1 MTSWWDRFPGR
12 LEHELEDFATRELK
26 FEVDETLFRG
36 ASRLLLRGNID
47 HKGKPVALEIIY
59 PDLFP
64 YFRPEVYAPQLR
76 LGRHQ
81 NPLLGN
87 LCLLD
92 RPSTAW
98 KPHETGAW
106 LIAERVPLLLS
117 LLEASPEAIRAGE
130 APQGEPV
137 SVYFQ
142 GPPGMTIIVPEA
154 ALALDDQLRVGSGK
168 LRFGLD
174 MPPQLS
180 IRALLCELTVRA
192 HGQKTKIIAQAEEPL
207 QQRFGGEE
215 AHMRWVRL
223 DGPPPGFDAEAIFA
237 AAEAVQPGFGQPPWQ
252 RGADGEFAVT
262 GVVFG
267 EEVRQGVIEDGWL
280 FAVRWQRTAGK
291 ILNQGSYALRGE
303 RLTTQDLGARIPRLA
318 PLHEATIAQIG
329 LGALGAPLALE
340 LARNQV
346 AKLRLLE
353 FDRVEGSQI
362 VRWPF
367 GVDAIGRWKLGVID
381 RFIQA
386 NYPYTSI
393 EGFLH
398 RLGQSAER
406 QDRNES
412 ELELLD
418 RLLDGAT
425 LIVDASAENR
435 LQQLV
440 ADLAREREVDQVF
453 LSATEGARG
462 GQVALIVPGRGGC
475 WLCWKLHVEDEAIP
489 LPPAEEGT
497 GVQPRGCGSST
508 FTGASFDL
516 LPIVA
521 HAARVCAAA
530 LHPAQ
535 AIGST
540 VWICALPE
548 DPIGPPAWSSH
559 PIAVHPRCPVCSP
572 APAGGPRL

>member
-36 ASRLLLRGNID
+36 ASRLLLRGHIE

-117 LLEASPEAIRAGE
+117 LLEAGPEAIRTGE

-142 GPPGMTIIVPEA
+142 GPPGTTIIVPEA

-180 IRALLCELTVRA
+180 IRALLYELTVRT

-207 QQRFGGEE
+207 QRRFGGEE
-215 AHMRWVRL
+215 AHLRWVRL

-252 RGADGEFAVT
+252 RGADGEFAIT

-280 FAVRWQRTAGK
+280 FAVRWQRTVGK
-291 ILNQGSYALRGE
+291 MLNQGSYALRGE
-303 RLTTQDLGARIPRLA
+303 RLTTKDWHANPEARAAARGDDRAGRAWRAGRPAGARACPQPGRQAAPARVRPRRRVPDRALA
-318 PLHEATIAQIG
+318 VRRGRDRAVEARRDRPLHPSQLPVHERR
-329 LGALGAPLALE
+329 AL
-340 LARNQV
+340 
-346 AKLRLLE
+346 
-353 FDRVEGSQI
+353 
-362 VRWPF
+362 
-367 GVDAIGRWKLGVID
+367 
-381 RFIQA
+381 
-386 NYPYTSI
+386 
-393 EGFLH
+393 
-398 RLGQSAER
+398 
-406 QDRNES
+406 
-412 ELELLD
+412 
-418 RLLDGAT
+418 
-425 LIVDASAENR
+425 
-435 LQQLV
+435 
-440 ADLAREREVDQVF
+440 
-453 LSATEGARG
+453 
-462 GQVALIVPGRGGC
+462 
-475 WLCWKLHVEDEAIP
+475 
-489 LPPAEEGT
+489 
-497 GVQPRGCGSST
+497 
-508 FTGASFDL
+508 
-516 LPIVA
+516 
-521 HAARVCAAA
+521 
-530 LHPAQ
+530 
-535 AIGST
+535 
-540 VWICALPE
+540 
-548 DPIGPPAWSSH
+548 
-559 PIAVHPRCPVCSP
+559 P
-572 APAGGPRL
+572 APARPVS